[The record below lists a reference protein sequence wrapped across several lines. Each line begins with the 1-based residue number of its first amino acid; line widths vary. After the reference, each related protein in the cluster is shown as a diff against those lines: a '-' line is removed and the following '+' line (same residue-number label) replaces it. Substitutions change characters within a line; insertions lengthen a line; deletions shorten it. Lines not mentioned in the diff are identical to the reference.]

1 MSLVPEALK
10 SMSPSELLSEIER
23 LLEVVRQQQQ
33 QIQSQQAM
41 IERLENQV
49 TQQGE
54 RIKQLEEE
62 LRAQKKLKGKP
73 KLKASQLNDTPAV
86 SGEEMDKPGRTGKR
100 SKKGGF
106 AIDRV
111 EIIQPPVIPA
121 GAKFNGY
128 RTYDVQELVLRRQ
141 NIRFQLAEYVTVSGE
156 TVVGALP
163 EAYQGGHYG
172 PVLVSHI
179 LYQHYQCRVPQPL
192 IYEQLRDLE
201 IEISVGQIN
210 RILTERKAAFHQE
223 QQSVLRVG
231 LETAI
236 YIQTDDTG
244 ARHQGKN
251 GYCTVIGNNWFTYF
265 SSGASK
271 SRRNFLEVLQGR
283 SPRYILN
290 EDAQQYLATQ
300 GLAAKHWAR
309 LTFSDQVLAT
319 EATAWQAYLSGLGMV
334 SANAVR
340 VITEAALLGGVL
352 AQGIRDNLRILSD
365 GAGQFNLLHHGLC
378 WVHAERALRRLA
390 GSTAQ
395 HRQNIAEMQDVLWTY
410 YRQLQAYRQA
420 PTAEAKQTLEEGFDQ
435 LFGRCYRH
443 HASLNIVLQQFRNRK
458 AELLRV
464 LDCPEL
470 PLHNNA
476 SETDIREYVTRR
488 KISGTTRSE
497 AGRQARDTLVG
508 LKKTCRKLGI
518 SFWQYL
524 LSRIHGDDRIPPL
537 PNVIR
542 AKAVAQQ
549 VAVAT

>member
-1 MSLVPEALK
+1 MSLVLENLK
-10 SMSPSELLSEIER
+10 SIPLSELLSESER

-33 QIQSQQAM
+33 QIQSQQEV
-41 IERLENQV
+41 IERLESQV
-49 TQQGE
+49 AQQGE
-54 RIKQLEEE
+54 RIQQLEEE

-73 KLKASQLNDTPAV
+73 KLKASQLNDSPAAG
-86 SGEEMDKPGRTGKR
+86 GETGKRGGTGKR
-100 SKKGGF
+100 SKKAGF
-106 AIDRV
+106 AVDRV
-111 EIIQPPVIPA
+111 EIIQPPLIPA
-121 GAKFNGY
+121 GARFNGY
-128 RTYDVQELVLRRQ
+128 RTYDVQELELSRQ

-156 TVVGALP
+156 TVVGQLP
-163 EAYQGGHYG
+163 EPYRGGHYG
-172 PVLVSHI
+172 PTLVSYI

-192 IYEQLRDLE
+192 IYEQLSDLG
-201 IEISVGQIN
+201 IAISTGQIN
-210 RILTERKAAFHQE
+210 RILTEGKAAFHQE

-231 LETAI
+231 LETAT

-251 GYCTVIGNNWFTYF
+251 GYCTVIGNDWFTYF

-290 EDAQQYLATQ
+290 DDAQQYLATQ
-300 GLAAKHWAR
+300 GLAAKHWAT

-319 EATAWQAYLSGLGMV
+319 EATAWQAYLSGLGIV

-352 AQGIRDNLRILSD
+352 AQGIRDDLRILSD

-390 GSTAQ
+390 GNTAQ
-395 HRQNIAEMQDVLWTY
+395 HRQHIAEMQDLLWTY

-420 PTAEAKQTLEEGFDQ
+420 PMAEAKQTLEEGFDQ

-443 HASLNIVLQQFRNRK
+443 HASLNIVLQQFRDRK

-524 LSRIHGDDRIPPL
+524 LSRVQGDDRIPPL
-537 PNVIR
+537 PDVIR
-542 AKAVAQQ
+542 AKAAAQQ
-549 VAVAT
+549 VAAAT

>member
-10 SMSPSELLSEIER
+10 SMLPSELLSEIER

-33 QIQSQQAM
+33 QIQSQQEM

-73 KLKASQLNDTPAV
+73 KLKASQLNDTPA
-86 SGEEMDKPGRTGKR
+86 GEEMDKPGRAGKR

-172 PVLVSHI
+172 PTLVSHI
-179 LYQHYQCRVPQPL
+179 LYQHYQYRVPQPL

-201 IEISVGQIN
+201 IDISVGQIN

-231 LETAI
+231 LETAT

-251 GYCTVIGNNWFTYF
+251 GYCTVIGNDWFTYF

-290 EDAQQYLATQ
+290 DDAQQYLATQ
-300 GLAAKHWAR
+300 GLAAKHWAT

-319 EATAWQAYLSGLGMV
+319 EATAWQTYLSGLGMV

-352 AQGIRDNLRILSD
+352 AQGIRDDLRILSD

-395 HRQNIAEMQDVLWTY
+395 HRQNIAEMQDLLWTY
-410 YRQLQAYRQA
+410 YRQLQAYRLA

-443 HASLNIVLQQFRNRK
+443 HASLNIVLRQFRNRK

-524 LSRIHGDDRIPPL
+524 LSRVHGDHRIPPL
-537 PNVIR
+537 PDVIR
-542 AKAVAQQ
+542 AKAGAQQ